1 MSRRRLVLLLG
12 VYAVLV
18 LLAGLAINW
27 IAALVVAFLSLLVLA
42 IGFGALLG
50 GDWFRDAS
58 AGRFRDRERNRD

>member
-1 MSRRRLVLLLG
+1 MSRRSLVVLLG
-12 VYAVLV
+12 VYAVLA
-18 LLAGLAINW
+18 LLAGLAISW

-58 AGRFRDRERNRD
+58 AGRFRDRER

>member
-1 MSRRRLVLLLG
+1 VSSRRLGVLLG

-18 LLAGLAINW
+18 LLAGLVINW

-42 IGFGALLG
+42 VGFGALLG

-58 AGRFRDRERNRD
+58 AGRFRDRDRD

>member
-1 MSRRRLVLLLG
+1 VSRRRLGVLLG

-18 LLAGLAINW
+18 LLAGLVINW

-58 AGRFRDRERNRD
+58 AGRFRDRDRD

>member
-1 MSRRRLVLLLG
+1 MI
-12 VYAVLV
+12 A

-27 IAALVVAFLSLLVLA
+27 VAALVVAFLSLLVLA

-58 AGRFRDRERNRD
+58 AGRFRDDRRRS

>member
-1 MSRRRLVLLLG
+1 MSRRSLVVLLA
-12 VYAVLV
+12 VYAVLA
-18 LLAGLAINW
+18 LLAGLAISW

-58 AGRFRDRERNRD
+58 AGRFRDRER